1 MNANWE
7 IHTTQLK
14 DGTVLLWCGPVQVK
28 GRTVVEALANLQEA
42 LTRQELYEVV
52 QQHFTRQ
59 EDEYSK
65 WVDQQYQEQRDKVDA
80 PWE

>member
-1 MNANWE
+1 MNPDWE

-14 DGTVLLWCGPVQVK
+14 DGTVLLSCGPVQVK
-28 GRTVVEALANLQEA
+28 GRTIFDALANLQEA

-59 EDEYSK
+59 EVEYNK
-65 WVDQQYQEQRDKVDA
+65 WVDEQYAQHCEDL
-80 PWE
+80 